1 MPLKTQDDI
10 HAFFSGRKEE
20 FLAVCPG
27 EGKYQ
32 LDHVRYAYPLLKI
45 DFYRKSKALKALNE
59 ALVLLQRLCGVKIS
73 RKFEKQGW
81 KFYDGWTWF
90 SITDDFALYV
100 LENESIIKAIFSKA
114 KAPDEMFM
122 QTMVMNSQFRDRL
135 ACADDYL
142 LGSKRLV
149 DWKRGCPYTFR
160 EQDADELMASHCL
173 FARKFDE
180 RIDGEIIDILYRH
193 LKGMNE
199 KI

>member
-1 MPLKTQDDI
+1 MPLKTQDEI
-10 HAFFSGRKEE
+10 HDFFSERNEE

-45 DFYRKSKALKALNE
+45 DFYRKSKLLKALNE
-59 ALVLLQRLCGVKIS
+59 LLVLLQRLCGVKRS
-73 RKFEKQGW
+73 REFEEQGW

-90 SITDDFALYV
+90 SITDDFARYV
-100 LENESIIKAIFSKA
+100 LANEALIERIFSKA

-122 QTMVMNSQFRDRL
+122 QTLAMNSQYHNRL

-142 LGSKRLV
+142 LGSKRLI
-149 DWKRGCPYTFR
+149 DWKRGRPYTFR
-160 EQDADELMASHCL
+160 KQDADELIASHCL

-180 RIDGEIIDILYRH
+180 RIDGEIIDMLYRH

-199 KI
+199 KT